1 MVNKKE
7 LKKALTIHDVTP
19 QIIADAAGVHVST
32 VYRWLANPEKLNIGQ
47 IELIKNI
54 TGMDAQEFTRVFYCS

>member
-7 LKKALTIHDVTP
+7 LKKALVIHDITP

-32 VYRWLANPEKLNIGQ
+32 VYRWLADPEKLNIGQ

-54 TGMDAQEFTRVFYCS
+54 TGMDAQEFTRVFYCP

>member
-7 LKKALTIHDVTP
+7 LKKALIIHDITP

-32 VYRWLANPEKLNIGQ
+32 VYRWLADPEKLNIGQ

-54 TGMDAQEFTRVFYCS
+54 TGMDAQEFTRVFYCP